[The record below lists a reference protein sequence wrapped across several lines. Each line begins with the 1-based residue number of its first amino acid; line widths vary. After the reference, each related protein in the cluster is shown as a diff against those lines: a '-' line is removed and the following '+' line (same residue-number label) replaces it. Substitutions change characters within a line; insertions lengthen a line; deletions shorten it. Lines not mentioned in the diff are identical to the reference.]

1 MTRAIAVRDGLPD
14 LLTRPPS
21 GTREFVAEW
30 AHLLVDPV
38 QQLTVL
44 ADLFEVGLLS
54 WTEYEHFRRQVRA
67 L

>member
-1 MTRAIAVRDGLPD
+1 MSETATREGLPD

-21 GTREFVAEW
+21 GTREFVLDW
-30 AHLLVDPV
+30 SHLLIDPV
-38 QQLTVL
+38 QQLTAL

-54 WTEYEHFRRQVRA
+54 WVEYEHFKARVRG